1 MRTKE
6 AIEHYNRFMRKDA
19 RCLYTDGG
27 AAFGSVEE
35 HFKCRNAV
43 MKTYPQGHFPIFEG
57 YNHMPYQIRDPQEFA
72 GMLAAIMEQGDMP
85 ILPFVRK

>member
-1 MRTKE
+1 
-6 AIEHYNRFMRKDA
+6 
-19 RCLYTDGG
+19 
-27 AAFGSVEE
+27 
-35 HFKCRNAV
+35 

-57 YNHMPYQIRDPQEFA
+57 YNHMQYQIRDPQEFA

>member
-1 MRTKE
+1 
-6 AIEHYNRFMRKDA
+6 
-19 RCLYTDGG
+19 
-27 AAFGSVEE
+27 
-35 HFKCRNAV
+35 
-43 MKTYPQGHFPIFEG
+43 MKTYPQGNFPIFEG